1 MKAPP
6 EVIFAQ
12 NLASNDK
19 VIRDRAVKKLKK
31 WLGSRAA
38 TGKYV
43 SEEEMMKIW
52 KGLHYCYWMS
62 DKPLIQEELADN
74 IANIVSC
81 FKHQESSVFFF
92 KSFLITLG
100 REWFGID
107 RLRMDKFMMLVRR
120 CLRQMLAYVKEKEW
134 EVAVVEQLTT
144 ILKEDVMMAQP
155 KDTSLGFQLH
165 VADVFL
171 EELAK
176 IGADSVDAKTVTLFL
191 QPFIEVLVSSKE
203 DRLRDHVAE
212 RIFHHLVR
220 QSDPGIEWMMNEDQK
235 EMGGDEDAEEA
246 MEEDGE
252 EQEEEDEEEQGE
264 EGGDDDSAVD
274 PRAGG
279 IDVCLPQ
286 IQVDYQGLAQQLFD
300 LGSGKGVRNANRELL
315 YKLSKNFKDVT
326 QEVFPLGADLD
337 IDQEIEKISIKK
349 ATKSLKKLDE
359 DYQRNNLKNKAAFKL
374 HMKEQK
380 KKEEGLK
387 NGVESNLPNGVE
399 NGLTNGDE
407 NGAENSDDMA
417 EDNSNQ
423 NGLKRSSEEESDDE
437 PVEKKSKD
445 DENPNFDYKE
455 KRKKQKQEQKKRKRE
470 RKLKEE
476 QDLAEKEKKAQL
488 LLDNDLEFKIA
499 LDGEKKASK
508 VEASKIET
516 TNNEPTV
523 EPPTSSESEKIE
535 KKKEK
540 VKKNKKI
547 PAPLLKNSEI
557 VVPSADKL
565 ENQKETELN
574 GKIKTKKNKKNKEKG
589 DQKIVIPGQY
599 TSQVKPAGLF
609 PGLQIPVAFPLKTPA
624 AEDISKE
631 IKKIMSG
638 EVIVK
643 EIEKIDPIASETEA
657 EIVKKKKKKNKDKSR
672 KVESET
678 TKEKESSTAK
688 KTADVEAPALNGDDT
703 LSSETPKKKKKKNK
717 DKSITKESEVA
728 EKKVLKNKEKLN
740 VFEEN
745 DWDAPLKPGEQEI
758 VLPNK
763 KYKGKDALKP
773 AEEAQE
779 GFPGF
784 SPPSITQTTPKPSV
798 TASFLKKAM
807 SKSASPKLKKSKLG
821 QIKMQESLTMSEPRR
836 KKVNFAL
843 TMNKSQDIT
852 AHVTSIASSPSIPHD
867 PNKKPTK
874 PLLSGQ
880 DSTPDGSK
888 RNSVAKNTQINSK
901 SKASKRL
908 SSLNMNKRARAME
921 FF

>member
-38 TGKYV
+38 TGKFV

-81 FKHQESSVFFF
+81 FKHQESSLFFF
-92 KSFLITLG
+92 KSFLVTLG

-120 CLRQMLAYVKEKEW
+120 CLRQMLAYVKERAW
-134 EVAVVEQLTT
+134 EVAVVEQVTS
-144 ILKEDVMMAQP
+144 ILKDDVMMAEAR
-155 KDTSLGFQLH
+155 DISLGFQLH

-176 IGADSVDAKTVTLFL
+176 IGADSVGAPTVTIFL

-220 QSDPGIEWMMNEDQK
+220 QSDPGIEWAVNE
-235 EMGGDEDAEEA
+235 EMGGVEENGDEDEEEA
-246 MEEDGE
+246 M
-252 EQEEEDEEEQGE
+252 EEEDEEEQQAEEDGE
-264 EGGDDDSAVD
+264 DDSAVD

-279 IDVCLPQ
+279 VDVILPQ

-300 LGSGKGVRNANRELL
+300 LGSGSAVRKANRDLL

-326 QEVFPLGADLD
+326 HEVFPLGADLD
-337 IDQEIEKISIKK
+337 MDQDIEKISIKK
-349 ATKSLKKLDE
+349 ATKRLMKYDDDYLKE
-359 DYQRNNLKNKAAFKL
+359 NLKGKVAFKL
-374 HMKEQK
+374 NMKEQK
-380 KKEEGLK
+380 KDQEDESVT
-387 NGVESNLPNGVE
+387 NGVENGLKNGVE
-399 NGLTNGDE
+399 NGLTNGVE
-407 NGAENSDDMA
+407 NGGENSDDMN
-417 EDNSNQ
+417 DDSSNQ

-437 PVEKKSKD
+437 PIEKKSKGD
-445 DENPNFDYKE
+445 DDKDEETPNFDYKE

-476 QDLAEKEKKAQL
+476 TDIAEKAKKDQL
-488 LLDNDLEFKIA
+488 LLDNDLEFKIT

-508 VEASKIET
+508 MESTKSEK
-516 TNNEPTV
+516 TV
-523 EPPTSSESEKIE
+523 EPPTSNVSEKIE
-535 KKKEK
+535 KKKGK
-540 VKKNKKI
+540 DKKKI
-547 PAPLLKNSEI
+547 QEEVLTSIAI
-557 VVPSADKL
+557 VDQSTDKL
-565 ENQKETELN
+565 DNQTDTELN
-574 GKIKTKKNKKNKEKG
+574 GKSKMKKKKKNKE
-589 DQKIVIPGQY
+589 D
-599 TSQVKPAGLF
+599 
-609 PGLQIPVAFPLKTPA
+609 
-624 AEDISKE
+624 KE
-631 IKKIMSG
+631 NLTL
-638 EVIVK
+638 
-643 EIEKIDPIASETEA
+643 KIDPVVSETESEIVKKKKKKNKDKENLVVKIDPVVSETVA
-657 EIVKKKKKKNKDKSR
+657 EIVKKKKKKNKDKSG
-672 KVESET
+672 KVECE
-678 TKEKESSTAK
+678 KVEEKESSTGK
-688 KTADVEAPALNGDDT
+688 NIVEKIADVEAPAVNGDDCV
-703 LSSETPKKKKKKNK
+703 SSETPKKKKKKNK
-717 DKSITKESEVA
+717 DKTETLESEVA
-728 EKKVLKNKEKLN
+728 ESKVTKKKKN

-745 DWDAPLKPGEQEI
+745 DWDTPLKPGELEV

-773 AEEAQE
+773 AIEAQE

-784 SPPSITQTTPKPSV
+784 DPPSITKTTPKASGTV

-821 QIKMQESLTMSEPRR
+821 QLKMKESLTMSEPRR

-852 AHVTSIASSPSIPHD
+852 AFISSIASSPSTPHD
-867 PNKKPTK
+867 PNRQPTK

-901 SKASKRL
+901 SKAAKQL
-908 SSLNMNKRARAME
+908 IGSLNKRAKAMQ